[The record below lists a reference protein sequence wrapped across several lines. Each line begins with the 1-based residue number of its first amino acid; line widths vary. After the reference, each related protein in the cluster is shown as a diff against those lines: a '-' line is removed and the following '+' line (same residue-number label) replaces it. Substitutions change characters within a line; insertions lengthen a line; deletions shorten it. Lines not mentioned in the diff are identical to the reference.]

1 MARKLRSLE
10 GANLDIFEAI
20 KRAFVRRGFVR
31 QKSSKTIPKKTP
43 SAGIFRK
50 KRLMAVTLDS
60 HDILFKANTVFPF
73 TLFPDTVVVD
83 REKVTFASR
92 YFFATAKVTSIPIRD
107 ILSVEADIG
116 PFFGSVH
123 TSSRYFITVP
133 HSINWLWRH
142 DAIQLQRLVQG
153 YIIANEQEIDCTS
166 IETDKLVSM
175 LNDLGQGATN

>member
-1 MARKLRSLE
+1 MARKFRSSE
-10 GANLDIFEAI
+10 DTNLDIFEAI
-20 KRAFVRRGFVR
+20 KRAFMRRGFVR
-31 QKSSKTIPKKTP
+31 QKSNKTSPKRTLP
-43 SAGIFRK
+43 TGIFRK

-60 HDILFKANTVFPF
+60 HDILFKANTIFPF

-83 REKVTFASR
+83 REKVTFVSR
-92 YFFATAKVTSIPIRD
+92 YFFGTAKVTSIPIRD

-142 DAIQLQRLVQG
+142 NAIQLQRLLQG
-153 YIIANEQEIDCTS
+153 YIIANEQEIDCAD
-166 IETDKLVSM
+166 IEKGKLISM
-175 LNDLGQGATN
+175 LNDLGQGASN